1 MFQSEHPEIDARPG
15 RADNLVGLL
24 VCGRG
29 IRRRYRGVQRQKN
42 MAGADLFVLPGI
54 KLPDPGGDDFALG
67 EIGRRQAPLVGRYFV
82 QDLGMFVKPFTIGT
96 REFQPVLDDEVEKL
110 LAVVLARRDTRFPA
124 PQALDILLL
133 VFRKPDGLG
142 SHCGDDRI
150 LLPRRAAGTNDR
162 SEYCRGEKAPIPYHG
177 LLGHAH
183 SRSPKNGRHILFEGN
198 S

>member
-1 MFQSEHPEIDARPG
+1 MFESEHPEISGRPG
-15 RADNLVGLL
+15 CAEDLVRFF
-24 VCGRG
+24 VCHRG
-29 IRRRYRGVQRQKN
+29 IRGGCRRTQAQEN

-54 KLPDPGGDDFALG
+54 ELLDPGGDDFALG

-142 SHCGDDRI
+142 SHCGDNRI
-150 LLPRRAAGTNDR
+150 LLYRRASGANDR
-162 SEYCRGEKAPIPYHG
+162 SKHYRGEIA
-177 LLGHAH
+177 LLPCPGQLRHAH
-183 SRSPKNGRHILFEGN
+183 SRAPENERH
-198 S
+198 